1 MWLIAGLNNPGAQY
15 ARTRH
20 NYGLWV
26 MDAAATALK
35 AKRLKPAF
43 QGQLA
48 QAEVKGERVIFCA
61 PQTFMNLSGRAVAPL
76 ARFYKIPPERTL
88 ICHDELD
95 LPVGRLMFKKGGGNA
110 GHNGLISIGEEWGE
124 SGFWR
129 LRLGIQADVPKN
141 STATF
146 VLSTPFSEEEAL
158 YKATIK
164 RASEALVCFLH
175 EGPQTAMNKFH
186 TQSEVKMPK
195 E

>member
-1 MWLIAGLNNPGAQY
+1 MWLIVGLNNPGSQY

-35 AKRLKPAF
+35 AKRGKPAF
-43 QGQLA
+43 ESLIA
-48 QAEVKGERVIFCA
+48 QAEVKGEKVIFCA

-76 ARFYKIPPERTL
+76 ARFYKIPPERTVV
-88 ICHDELD
+88 CHDELD

-110 GHNGLISIGEEWGE
+110 GHNGLISIGDEWGE

-129 LRLGIQADVPKN
+129 LRLGIQADVPKS

-146 VLSTPFSEEEAL
+146 VLSAPFPEEAAL
-158 YKATIK
+158 YQTTIK
-164 RASEALVCFLH
+164 RAGEALLCFLH
-175 EGPQTAMNKFH
+175 EGPQAAMNKFH
-186 TQSEVKMPK
+186 AKGEGQKPK